1 MNVRAS
7 EVHEPTTKAS
17 TGNQGDLRAQG
28 SSTTP
33 ADLWPVQLG
42 RVEAGGRPV
51 PIKEAYNYSLGAVE
65 RGISQRQLFKSSYID
80 ERTQERISLAQIVL
94 LNITTILD
102 TDDFLLGL
110 GKRPLAPSHLPLM
123 LRIMIGCNTLERALE
138 SLVRF
143 HKMEGPIGLEL
154 RRDNLGVSLI
164 VSCDD
169 DFGFERAP
177 LIEDY
182 YLSTLNGA
190 LTYFL
195 GRRFPATMVT
205 SRNRG
210 LNQGDRHW
218 SLEVPIRLG
227 GFAALHFPTS
237 LLAEERQG
245 NVADDICWV
254 TLEQRLS
261 IDRVLTPGNSRP
273 PISTRLLN
281 TDALCAE
288 LGISPATFRRRNTAS
303 GQNFRRFREE
313 TLVEASLGL
322 LADETRSVTSIA
334 AHLGYADVRSFRR
347 FIKGATGLTPD
358 QLRSEAVVSNLRT
371 QQPEVLARIMDIATR
386 LSV

>member
-1 MNVRAS
+1 M
-7 EVHEPTTKAS
+7 
-17 TGNQGDLRAQG
+17 
-28 SSTTP
+28 
-33 ADLWPVQLG
+33 
-42 RVEAGGRPV
+42 
-51 PIKEAYNYSLGAVE
+51 GAVE
-65 RGISQRQLFKSSYID
+65 RGISQSQLFKSSYID
-80 ERTQERISLAQIVL
+80 EGSQERISLAQIVL

-110 GKRPLAPSHLPLM
+110 GKHALPPSHLPLM
-123 LRIMIGCNTLERALE
+123 LRIMTGCNTLERALE

-154 RRDNLGVSLI
+154 RTDDLGATLV

-182 YLSTLNGA
+182 YLSTIFGA

-195 GRRFPATMVT
+195 GRRFPAALVT
-205 SRNRG
+205 TRNRG
-210 LNQGDRHW
+210 VNQGERHW
-218 SLEVPIRLG
+218 SLEAPVRLG
-227 GFAALHFPTS
+227 SFAALHFRTS
-237 LLAEERQG
+237 LLGEQRQG

-254 TLEQRLS
+254 TLERRLS
-261 IDRVLTPGNSRP
+261 VDRSLTAGPRRP
-273 PISTRLLN
+273 PVSTRLLN

-303 GQNFRRFREE
+303 GQGFRRFREE

-322 LADETRSVTSIA
+322 LADESRSVTSIA
-334 AHLGYADVRSFRR
+334 ADLGYADVRSFRR

-358 QLRSEAVVSNLRT
+358 QLRGESVVSNLRA
-371 QQPEVLARIMDIATR
+371 QQPEILARIMDIATR
-386 LSV
+386 LSR